1 MPDDRSKRGPQ
12 DRARINMNEPYEA
25 NRWAKKFGI
34 TKQELKDLTKKHGP
48 SVAKIRK
55 AIGK

>member
-1 MPDDRSKRGPQ
+1 MSDDKTKRGAQDRS
-12 DRARINMNEPYEA
+12 RINMNEAYES

-34 TKQELKDLTKKHGP
+34 TKEELRSLTKKHGS

-55 AIGK
+55 ALGK